1 MPKIVYIEA
10 NGQRHE
16 ADVETGMSVMQGA
29 LNFGIPGIDGDC
41 GGACAC
47 ATCHVYVAAGE
58 TRPVPPISDA
68 EKAMLA
74 FALDVTPESRLSCQ
88 IEVGPDLDGLE
99 VRLPTAQK

>member
-1 MPKIVYIEA
+1 MPKIVYIEV

-47 ATCHVYVAAGE
+47 ATCHVYVAADE
-58 TRPVPPISDA
+58 ARPVPPISDA